1 MTQPVHD
8 DWRAGGFGLYLH
20 WPFCAAKCPYCDF
33 NSHVSDRIDERRWE
47 RAYLSEIDRIGS
59 QLGPRVLNTLYFGGG
74 TPSLM
79 SPELVGRVI
88 EAVRAT
94 FPIAN
99 DLEIT
104 LEANPGS
111 VEAGRFRGYRDSG
124 VDRVS
129 LGVQALDD
137 DSLRRLGRIHS
148 AGEAIQALEIANETF
163 DRVGFDLIYAREGQT
178 LAQWRAEL
186 TRALALAQ
194 GHMSLYQL
202 TIEPG
207 TAFARR
213 EAAGGLRDLPDAD
226 TAAEFYDLTQELCD
240 AAGLPAYE
248 ISNHAAKGQES
259 RHNLVYWRYGDYA
272 GIGPGAHGR
281 LSCGSARLATQTL
294 TEPEQWLR
302 QVELSGHGETDRT
315 ALAPTDQAVEYLLLG
330 LRICEGID
338 LKRFAG
344 LAGETLPDS
353 RIDPLTEIG
362 VLDRDGASLRA
373 TRIGRRVLNSV
384 IAALLAD

>member
-1 MTQPVHD
+1 MTQAVHE

-33 NSHVSDRIDERRWE
+33 NSHVSDRIDERRWQ
-47 RAYLSEIDRIGS
+47 RAYLSEIARVGS
-59 QLGPRVLNTLYFGGG
+59 ELGPRVLNTLYFGGG

-79 SPELVGRVI
+79 SPELVGRII
-88 EAVRAT
+88 ETVRAT

-111 VEAGRFRGYRDSG
+111 VEAGRFRGYRAAG

-129 LGVQALDD
+129 LGVQSLEDD
-137 DSLRRLGRIHS
+137 ALRRLGRVHS
-148 AGEAIQALEIANETF
+148 AREAIQALEIANDTF

-178 LAQWRAEL
+178 LPQWRAEL

-213 EAAGGLRDLPDAD
+213 QAAGGLRDLPDDD

-240 AAGLPAYE
+240 AAGLSAYE
-248 ISNHAAKGQES
+248 ISNHATKGQES

-281 LSCGSARLATQTL
+281 LTLGPARLATQTL
-294 TEPEQWLR
+294 SEPEKWLR
-302 QVELSGHGETDRT
+302 QVELSGHGEIERS
-315 ALAPTDQAVEYLLLG
+315 ALAPQDQATEYLLLG
-330 LRICEGID
+330 LRIADGID
-338 LKRFAG
+338 LERFAG
-344 LAGETLPDS
+344 LAGDRLPEA
-353 RIDPLTEIG
+353 RIDALTEIG

-373 TRIGRRVLNSV
+373 TRSGRRVLNSV
-384 IAALLAD
+384 ISSLLVD

>member
-1 MTQPVHD
+1 MTQAVHE
-8 DWRAGGFGLYLH
+8 DWRSGGFGVYLH

-33 NSHVSDRIDERRWE
+33 NSHVSDRIDERRWQ
-47 RAYLSEIDRIGS
+47 RAYLSEIARVGS
-59 QLGPRVLNTLYFGGG
+59 ELGPRVLNSLYFGGG

-79 SPELVGRVI
+79 SPELVGRII
-88 EAVRAT
+88 ETVRAT

-111 VEAGRFRGYRDSG
+111 VEAGRFRGYRAAG

-129 LGVQALDD
+129 LGVQSLEDD
-137 DSLRRLGRIHS
+137 ALRRLGRIHS
-148 AGEAIQALEIANETF
+148 AREAIQALEIANDTF

-178 LAQWRAEL
+178 LSQWRAEL
-186 TRALALAQ
+186 TRALELAQ

-213 EAAGGLRDLPDAD
+213 QAAGGLRDLPDDD

-240 AAGLPAYE
+240 TAGLSAYE
-248 ISNHAAKGQES
+248 ISNHATKGQES

-281 LSCGSARLATQTL
+281 LTPGPARLATQTL
-294 TEPEQWLR
+294 SEPEKWLR
-302 QVELSGHGETDRT
+302 QVELSGHGETERT
-315 ALAPTDQAVEYLLLG
+315 ALASQDQAAEYLLLG
-330 LRICEGID
+330 LRISDGID
-338 LKRFAG
+338 LERFAG
-344 LAGETLPDS
+344 LAGERLPEA
-353 RIDPLTEIG
+353 RIDALTEIG

-373 TRIGRRVLNSV
+373 TRSGRRVLNAV
-384 IAALLAD
+384 ISSLLAD